1 MNCEDR
7 QPRSDLIRWSFQ
19 LIPSTESANM
29 KAAELTDLISS
40 RMRMSHV
47 YQPVFVKTLLEH
59 GSNASLGEIA
69 QAFLA
74 HGESQIKIL

>member
-1 MNCEDR
+1 
-7 QPRSDLIRWSFQ
+7 
-19 LIPSTESANM
+19 M

-47 YQPVFVKTLLEH
+47 YQPVLVKTLLEH